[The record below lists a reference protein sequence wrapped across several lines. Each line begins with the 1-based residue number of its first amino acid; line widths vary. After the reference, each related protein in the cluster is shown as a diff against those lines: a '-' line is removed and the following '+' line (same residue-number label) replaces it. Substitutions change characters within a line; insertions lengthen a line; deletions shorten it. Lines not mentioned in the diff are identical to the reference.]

1 MHFSIIFEKFPINF
15 ALFSDIE
22 EGERKIFISS
32 PTGLRTNKT
41 RRVKRSRYLAVFF
54 YSNASS
60 VLDHET
66 LISAT
71 NRQTQK
77 LLLVIFLGQ
86 KSNIASKKYLKSILF
101 DSYFFLATALEC
113 GHKVTTRA

>member
-1 MHFSIIFEKFPINF
+1 MHFNIIFDIFPIKF

-22 EGERKIFISS
+22 EGERKNFISS
-32 PTGLRTNKT
+32 PAGLRTNKT
-41 RRVKRSRYLAVFF
+41 RRVKRSRYLVFF

-113 GHKVTTRA
+113 GHEVTTRA